1 MHHLVGYFF
10 NQVQEQEDVIEGVYF
25 FGLRLAVMLEDRVAK
40 DQLVCHDLME
50 LVQNERENRQLHFVD
65 ILNRDFEQLV
75 NKVIVLEI
83 LQQDFIDQLLDL
95 LIYFSFHQLH
105 KRKWFFFLLAFRG
118 VSGLFLIVLVL
129 TEITLQQ
136 FDY

>member
-50 LVQNERENRQLHFVD
+50 LVQNERENR
-65 ILNRDFEQLV
+65 
-75 NKVIVLEI
+75 
-83 LQQDFIDQLLDL
+83 
-95 LIYFSFHQLH
+95 
-105 KRKWFFFLLAFRG
+105 
-118 VSGLFLIVLVL
+118 
-129 TEITLQQ
+129 
-136 FDY
+136 

>member
-1 MHHLVGYFF
+1 M
-10 NQVQEQEDVIEGVYF
+10 
-25 FGLRLAVMLEDRVAK
+25 
-40 DQLVCHDLME
+40 
-50 LVQNERENRQLHFVD
+50 
-65 ILNRDFEQLV
+65 

-105 KRKWFFFLLAFRG
+105 KRKWFFFLLAFRR
-118 VSGLFLIVLVL
+118 VSGLFLIVLIL

>member
-1 MHHLVGYFF
+1 
-10 NQVQEQEDVIEGVYF
+10 
-25 FGLRLAVMLEDRVAK
+25 MLEDRVAK

-50 LVQNERENRQLHFVD
+50 LVQNERKNRQLHFVD

-118 VSGLFLIVLVL
+118 VSGLFLIVLVS